1 MDNIYTFI
9 SDKML
14 YDIVNKEDIFNTND
28 QYLDEE
34 EIEKKTVDNIYS
46 KRIKCVYENCKYFYN
61 YNNSKISNKIL
72 EKYYPNDKDISL
84 FILII

>member
-1 MDNIYTFI
+1 
-9 SDKML
+9 ML

-61 YNNSKISNKIL
+61 YNNSKISNSII